1 MLVGTRAEG
10 LEVESQAEEPGLTG
24 VQFVLSVMMD
34 QLSECYKSLTLEAEA
49 THKKVMTPPGPSQC
63 WGSN

>member
-1 MLVGTRAEG
+1 M
-10 LEVESQAEEPGLTG
+10 ESQAEEPGLTG

-49 THKKVMTPPGPSQC
+49 THTESHDPTRAQPVLGF
-63 WGSN
+63 

>member
-10 LEVESQAEEPGLTG
+10 LEVESQAEEPCLNG

-49 THKKVMTPPGPSQC
+49 THTESHDPTRAQPVLGF
-63 WGSN
+63 